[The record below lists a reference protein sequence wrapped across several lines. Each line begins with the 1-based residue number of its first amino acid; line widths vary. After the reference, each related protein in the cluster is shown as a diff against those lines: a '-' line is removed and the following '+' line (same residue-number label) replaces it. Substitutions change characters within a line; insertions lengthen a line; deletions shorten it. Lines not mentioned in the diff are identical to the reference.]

1 MKTLK
6 DIAGIYK
13 SETIKAIRQ
22 GPTKAFKTGNLYR
35 SVDQSNKASNMVRK
49 QKGPRKGENKYTL
62 VINIAPSGA
71 PYGKFVHEG
80 TVKMQPPRPYAKVG
94 ASSPTL
100 KKAIDE
106 FMNEQ
111 SEITLD
117 GIFADIGKKWTSV
130 DGLTVS

>member
-35 SVDQSNKASNMVRK
+35 NVDQSNKASSMVIK
-49 QKGPRKGENKYTL
+49 QKGPRKGEQKYSFK
-62 VINIAPSGA
+62 INVSPQGA
-71 PYGKFVHEG
+71 PYGKFVHGG
-80 TVKMQPPRPYAKVG
+80 TSKMRARPYAKVG
-94 ASSPTL
+94 ASSPL
-100 KKAIDE
+100 FKKAMDE
-106 FMNEQ
+106 FMNGQ

-117 GIFADIGKKWTSV
+117 GIFAEIDKKWTSV
-130 DGLTVS
+130 DGLSVS